1 MTPDYSLSGLKLL
14 LLGLGKTSLVQL
26 IGQQLNFTKQ
36 FVNISPHKYR
46 GMQSV
51 IYLLNRLVINE
62 PFNAGYCISPY
73 KLVVL

>member
-46 GMQSV
+46 GMGRNISA
-51 IYLLNRLVINE
+51 E
-62 PFNAGYCISPY
+62 PSRD
-73 KLVVL
+73 K